1 MGATSDNYLIN
12 TDGITYTISSDYV
25 NNAHHQLVKIVT
37 GTGDKVQYIN
47 SDTPLSA
54 GLCGSWDRYEYL
66 SSPFYSIA
74 TTIVGYTGNGIPV
87 VGVCGAESVNVS
99 VVGSVAITGEDI
111 DVRVL
116 NGGTVGAQHASMAGI
131 DYVSI
136 QGICGGYPVGM
147 TFTGNLPITINSL
160 ADHAVYGVSGG
171 TAIGVTFGVV
181 NFRGITAA
189 TDTITVYGGGTAST
203 VSVGLFGLTGASMEA
218 LFSEGNALNVNVKS
232 FAVGIDGITISGGTL
247 AVRNLSSSSDSIL
260 VVGQGSSDNAST
272 PRATVPTYINA
283 LSINGNL
290 MQVGGITGSGWSAAA
305 LNVNMVNSGITFSV
319 SASATFGT
327 TLGVTSASN
336 AALFVQGTTYAS
348 TGVWVAGGTNGEPVQ
363 IKGFSAG
370 FLPVELNNFTT
381 QTNAINS
388 NLADIRTFTQFLIA
402 TKKALYSDTQSVGAL
417 DFSDSASLYTLL
429 RDNLGSSLQSLK
441 DSVMPNST
449 LSTLVESSQKS
460 MAVSVVATKQQPSFL
475 SRTNFAGLN
484 AKNLNEF
491 NGGSGYTCA
500 SGVRIK
506 ASRVATGASASSN
519 EFMCIISEADAA
531 LYGATAGNYAYTLY
545 HGEEIFVEIDNI
557 NKLRVFY
564 PAYSASFAPH
574 NTGAGVTF
582 SFYAS

>member
-74 TTIVGYTGNGIPV
+74 TTIVGYTGNGIPI
-87 VGVCGAESVNVS
+87 VGVCGAEAVNVS
-99 VVGSVAITGEDI
+99 IIGSVGVTGEAI
-111 DVRVL
+111 AIRAL
-116 NGGTVGAQHASMAGI
+116 YGGAIGAAQGSMTGI

-147 TFTGNLPITINSL
+147 TFAGDLPITINSL
-160 ADHAVYGVSGG
+160 ADHGVYGVSGG

-203 VSVGLFGLTGASMEA
+203 VSVGLFGFTGATASPIYA
-218 LFSEGNALNVNVKS
+218 DNNALNVNVKS
-232 FAVGIDGITISGGTL
+232 FDIGINGVTVTAADLDI
-247 AVRNLSSSSDSIL
+247 RNLGYVSDSVT
-260 VVGQGSSDNAST
+260 VVGQGAADDDSKS
-272 PRATVPTYINA
+272 TVPTYINA
-283 LSINGNL
+283 LVAGTN
-290 MQVGGITGSGWSAAA
+290 MQRVGGVTGAGWCAAA
-305 LNVNMVNSGITFSV
+305 LNVYLVNNGVTFTV

-336 AALFVQGTTYAS
+336 AGLFVQGTTYAY
-348 TGVWVAGGTNGEPVQ
+348 TGIWVAGGTNGEPVQ
-363 IKGFSAG
+363 IKGFSGG

-381 QTNAINS
+381 QTTAMNS

-460 MAVSVVATKQQPSFL
+460 VAVSVVATKQQPSFL

-531 LYGATAGNYAYTLY
+531 LYGATAGNCAYTLY